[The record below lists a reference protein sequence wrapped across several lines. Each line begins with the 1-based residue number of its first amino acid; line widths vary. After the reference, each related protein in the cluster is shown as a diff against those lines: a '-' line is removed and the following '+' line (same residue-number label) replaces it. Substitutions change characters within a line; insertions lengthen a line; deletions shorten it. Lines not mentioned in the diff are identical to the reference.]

1 MSELW
6 QALKTE
12 PFDGINFYRND
23 DGDLEICGF
32 QYTDAGEKIAG
43 SSSGELYDIIIF
55 PEDPPKM
62 PEKFQA
68 ILISPIDYIDNMIDN
83 GFLGVVSKV
92 TTTSDEFVDTTFDT
106 LCTNAS
112 EYIEYYEKEMK
123 DV

>member
-1 MSELW
+1 MSESW

-23 DGDLEICGF
+23 DGDLEISAF
-32 QYTDAGEKIAG
+32 QYRMPGEKIPG
-43 SSSGELYDIIIF
+43 NSSGDLYDIIIF

-68 ILISPIDYIDNMIDN
+68 ILISPIDYITNMLDN
-83 GFLGVVSKV
+83 GFLGLVAKT
-92 TTTSDEFVDTTFDT
+92 TTTSNEFITEAFDALSERT
-106 LCTNAS
+106 A
-112 EYIEYYEKEMK
+112 EYIEYYEKEMS

>member
-1 MSELW
+1 MIESW
-6 QALKTE
+6 QALKNE
-12 PFDGINFYRND
+12 KYDGINFYRND
-23 DGDLEICGF
+23 DGDMEITSFMFKTPG
-32 QYTDAGEKIAG
+32 DKVGG
-43 SSSGELYDIIIF
+43 SSSGDLYDIIIF

-68 ILISPIDYIDNMIDN
+68 ILISPLDYIENMIDN

-92 TTTSDEFVDTTFDT
+92 TTTSAEFVDTTFDA
-106 LCTNAS
+106 LCINAT